1 VFSTATANYEDFQI
15 TPLILTL
22 ILLSQLQCFA
32 SSSNPNN
39 SLKSLI
45 NMASKELFGLYS
57 FAKCDE
63 KTPNDQIFKKLCT
76 AKAGR

>member
-1 VFSTATANYEDFQI
+1 
-15 TPLILTL
+15 
-22 ILLSQLQCFA
+22 LLSLLQGFA
-32 SSSNPNN
+32 SSSSPNN

-45 NMASKELFGLYS
+45 SRDFKELFGLYS

-63 KTPNDQIFKKLCT
+63 KTSNNQIFKKLCT

>member
-1 VFSTATANYEDFQI
+1 
-15 TPLILTL
+15 
-22 ILLSQLQCFA
+22 
-32 SSSNPNN
+32 
-39 SLKSLI
+39 
-45 NMASKELFGLYS
+45 MASKELFGLYS